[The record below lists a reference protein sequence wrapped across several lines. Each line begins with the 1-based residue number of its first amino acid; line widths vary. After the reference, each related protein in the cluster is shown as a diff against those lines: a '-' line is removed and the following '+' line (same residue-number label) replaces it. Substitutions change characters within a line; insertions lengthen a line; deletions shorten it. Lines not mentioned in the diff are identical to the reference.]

1 MIQLFS
7 NVNYTR
13 LENKLLSAVG
23 LPKFGLLSQ
32 ALDQLVHLIHHNEK
46 KYQNVDYEIY
56 LQEKIN

>member
-23 LPKFGLLSQ
+23 LPKFGLLS
-32 ALDQLVHLIHHNEK
+32 
-46 KYQNVDYEIY
+46 
-56 LQEKIN
+56 